1 MPDAELVCGV
11 IEGRIDFAVLQRKYE
26 RKVYGRLYR
35 LVRNHADTEELT
47 QDVFVRLFEGLP
59 SFDPSRACL
68 CTWLY
73 SITTN
78 VVMSYFRTKRRAPD
92 SLDAMR
98 EWETPS
104 VAGPEELHDVDE
116 RRTRMLKS
124 VAKLEPLDRGV
135 LIGFHVHD
143 EAWRVVAA
151 KHGCSER
158 HARYRALVAM
168 RKLRES
174 S

>member
-78 VVMSYFRTKRRAPD
+78 VVG
-92 SLDAMR
+92 MR
-98 EWETPS
+98 SRNALFACFWNTS
-104 VAGPEELHDVDE
+104 IW
-116 RRTRMLKS
+116 M
-124 VAKLEPLDRGV
+124 KLWLCYTSG
-135 LIGFHVHD
+135 
-143 EAWRVVAA
+143 
-151 KHGCSER
+151 SQ
-158 HARYRALVAM
+158 
-168 RKLRES
+168 
-174 S
+174 

>member
-11 IEGRIDFAVLQRKYE
+11 IEGRIDFAVLQRRYE
-26 RKVYGRLYR
+26 RKVFGRLYR
-35 LVRNHADTEELT
+35 LVRNRADTEELT
-47 QDVFVRLFEGLP
+47 HVVFVRLFEGLP
-59 SFDPSRACL
+59 SFDPERGCL

-73 SITTN
+73 TITTN
-78 VVMSYFRTKRRAPD
+78 VVMSYFRVKRRAPE

-98 EWETPS
+98 EWEAPS
-104 VAGPEELHDVDE
+104 VAGPEELRDADV
-116 RRTRMLKS
+116 RRTRMLQS
-124 VAKLEPLDRGV
+124 FEKLDPIDRGV
-135 LIGFHVHD
+135 LIGFHVRD

-151 KHGCSER
+151 DNGCSER

-174 S
+174 I